1 MIRNVPRE
9 TTEPTHTLVGHLTG
23 RRAEIHRLLGAF
35 RAREPRL
42 LHGAASSGKSA
53 LIAATLD
60 RLNPRERL
68 CILAPSPAPTPGTL
82 AAELLR
88 LFAAAGDPI
97 ASAALRRNAS
107 LSARKQSAVL
117 LDALSSAPYWIV
129 LDHFPRLTR
138 PLARTLKHILTRA
151 KTPIYLCAN
160 SIAPADIGAA
170 ASLFWCSELRF
181 PLGPLSIASARAL
194 VERKTRN
201 LKLPATEL
209 ADFRASILRTSGR
222 LPGSILQ
229 LCALA
234 KQPAYR
240 SQAHLKTALLQID
253 ARISSHHPSSQSHRF
268 ASKTTTRGSAQ

>member
-9 TTEPTHTLVGHLTG
+9 TTEPTHTLVGQHTG
-23 RRAEIHRLLGAF
+23 RRAEIHRLLAAF

-42 LHGAASSGKSA
+42 LHGPSGSGKSA

-68 CILAPSPAPTPGTL
+68 CILAPSPAPTPG
-82 AAELLR
+82 
-88 LFAAAGDPI
+88 
-97 ASAALRRNAS
+97 SAALRRNAS
-107 LSARKQSAVL
+107 LSARKQSAIL
-117 LDALSSAPYWIV
+117 IDALSSASYWIV

-151 KTPIYLCAN
+151 RTPIYLCVN

-194 VERKTRN
+194 VERETRS

-209 ADFRASILRTSGR
+209 ADFRASVLRTSAR
-222 LPGSILQ
+222 LPGPILQ

-240 SQAHLKTALLQID
+240 SHAHLKTALLQID
-253 ARISSHHPSSQSHRF
+253 ARISSHHPSSQAHRF
-268 ASKTTTRGSAQ
+268 ASKTTTRGSTQ